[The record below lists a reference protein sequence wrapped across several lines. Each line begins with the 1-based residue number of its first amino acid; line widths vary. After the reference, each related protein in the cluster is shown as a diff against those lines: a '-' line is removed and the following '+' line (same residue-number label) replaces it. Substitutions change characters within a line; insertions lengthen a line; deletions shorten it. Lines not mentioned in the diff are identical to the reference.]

1 MNLDQNSKMRVWLV
15 WLLVAWTVPA
25 WATHGLGMGYE
36 PKYPASFKH
45 FDYVNPDAPKGGH
58 LTLSASGSFDK
69 LNPFTLKGTPPAG
82 MGYSSNGFVFAEYG
96 LVFDSLM
103 TPSEDEPFSN
113 YGLLAE
119 DVVVAPDQMSVTFRL
134 NPKARFSDNTP
145 VLAQD
150 VKHSFDTLMSQQA
163 GPTFRSYWSDIKAA
177 VVVDDRRIR
186 FDFRRRNSELHM
198 IIGQLPVFSR
208 AWGRGKPFDQVFNE
222 PPVASGP
229 YVIDKVDLGK
239 SISFRR
245 RPDYWA
251 ADLPVRKGMFNF
263 DQVSYLYFRDRLG
276 EEESIK
282 VGALDALEEVS
293 ITAWVRRY
301 KGRRFDSGEIVKTE
315 IPHRRFTG
323 MQGLVMNLRQPRFAD
338 IRVRE
343 ALALAFDFDWLNQ
356 HLFYG
361 RRART
366 FSYFQNSDDLMARP
380 ELGADER
387 LLIARLV
394 HRQDFLKKV
403 QGALPRPAA
412 TGNTAGGLRSNL
424 VRAQALLKEAGWSYR
439 DGALRDGAGEP
450 FVIEIDI
457 TDRSSEPVLAPYAR
471 NLGKLGIELQVR
483 LRDASL
489 IKKKHDDFDFD
500 MAIQILG
507 GSSSPGNELY
517 DDLGSKSAAERGS
530 QNLGGISDPVIDE
543 LIEIIVKSADRSSL
557 ATAVRLLDRFLLHQ
571 HYVVPMYYGKQYYI
585 AHKQNLRRPE
595 AELPQRLLAGSALLT
610 TWWMDPPK
618 MAAQD

>member
-1 MNLDQNSKMRVWLV
+1 MRIWLV
-15 WLLVAWTVPA
+15 GWWVALTMPV
-25 WATHGLGMGYE
+25 WAAQGLGMGYE
-36 PKYPASFKH
+36 PKYPDSFKH

-119 DVVVAPDQMSVTFRL
+119 DVLVAPDQMSVTFRL

-177 VVVDDRRIR
+177 VVIDDRRIR
-186 FDFRRRNSELHM
+186 FEFKRRNSELHM
-198 IIGQLPVFSR
+198 IIGQMPVFSR
-208 AWGRGKPFDQVFNE
+208 AWGRGKPFDQVVDE

-229 YVIDKVDLGK
+229 YVVDKVDPGK
-239 SISFRR
+239 SISYRR

-263 DQVSYLYFRDRLG
+263 DKVSYQYFRDRLG

-282 VGALDALEEVS
+282 VGALDALEETS

-315 IPHRRFTG
+315 ISHRRFTG
-323 MQGLVMNLRQPRFAD
+323 MRGLAVNLRQPRFAD
-338 IRVRE
+338 IRVRQ

-356 HLFYG
+356 RLFYG

-366 FSYFQNSDDLMARP
+366 MSYFQNSDDLMARP
-380 ELGADER
+380 ELGPDER
-387 LLIARLV
+387 ALIARLV
-394 HRQDFLKKV
+394 HRQDYLRIV
-403 QGALPRPAA
+403 QGPLPRPAA
-412 TGNTAGGLRSNL
+412 TGDTPEGLRRNL
-424 VRAQALLKEAGWSYR
+424 VEAQALLKAAGWSYR
-439 DGALRDGAGEP
+439 DGALRDGDGKP

-457 TDRSSEPVLAPYAR
+457 ADRSSEPVLAPYAR
-471 NLGKLGIELQVR
+471 NLGKLGISLQYR
-483 LRDASL
+483 LRDAAL
-489 IKKKHDDFDFD
+489 IKKRLDDFDFD
-500 MAIQILG
+500 MALQILG

-530 QNLGGISDPVIDE
+530 QNFSGISDPVIDE
-543 LIEIIVKSADRSSL
+543 LIDIIVKSPDRASL

-571 HYVVPMYYGKQYYI
+571 HYVVPLYYGKQYYMV
-585 AHKQNLRRPE
+585 HKRNLRRPD

-618 MAAQD
+618 IGERD

>member
-1 MNLDQNSKMRVWLV
+1 MRNWLIG
-15 WLLVAWTVPA
+15 LLAALALPA
-25 WATHGLGMGYE
+25 WAAHGLGMGYE

-45 FDYVNPDAPKGGH
+45 FDYVYPDAPKGGH

-82 MGYSSNGFVFAEYG
+82 MGYSSNGFVFSEYG

-103 TPSEDEPFSN
+103 TPSEDEPFSS

-119 DVVVAPDQMSVTFRL
+119 DVLVAPDQMSVTFRL

-177 VVVDDRRIR
+177 VVVDDHRIR
-186 FDFRRRNSELHM
+186 FEFKRRNSELHM

-208 AWGRGKPFDQVFNE
+208 AWGRGKAFDQNVDE

-229 YVIDKVDLGK
+229 YVIDKVNLGK
-239 SISFRR
+239 SISYRR

-263 DQVSYLYFRDRLG
+263 DEVSYQYFRDRLG
-276 EEESIK
+276 EEESMK
-282 VGALDALEEVS
+282 VGALDALEEGS
-293 ITAWVRRY
+293 ITAWIRRY
-301 KGRRFDSGEIVKTE
+301 KGRRFDSGEIVKAE
-315 IPHRRFTG
+315 IAHRRFTG
-323 MQGLVMNLRQPRFAD
+323 MQGLVVNLRQPRFAD
-338 IRVRE
+338 IRVRQ

-366 FSYFQNSDDLMARP
+366 FSYFQNSDDLMAKP
-380 ELGADER
+380 ELGSDEQA
-387 LLIARLV
+387 LIARLV
-394 HRQDFLKKV
+394 HKQAYLKIV
-403 QGALPRPAA
+403 QGALPRPAE
-412 TGNTAGGLRSNL
+412 TGNTAEGLRSNL
-424 VRAQALLKEAGWSYR
+424 IAAQALLKEAGWSYG
-439 DGALRDGAGEP
+439 DGALRDGGGTP

-457 TDRSSEPVLAPYAR
+457 VDRSSEPVLAPYAR
-471 NLGKLGIELQVR
+471 NLSKLGISLQSR

-489 IKKKHDDFDFD
+489 MKKKLDDFDFD

-517 DDLGSKSAAERGS
+517 DDLGSKSAAEKGS
-530 QNLGGISDPVIDE
+530 QNISGISDPVIDE
-543 LIEIIVKSADRSSL
+543 LIEIIVASPDRTSL
-557 ATAVRLLDRFLLHQ
+557 ATAVRLLDRLLLHQ

-585 AHKQNLRRPE
+585 VHKRNLRRPK

-610 TWWMDPPK
+610 TWWMDPAT
-618 MAAQD
+618 MSARD

>member
-1 MNLDQNSKMRVWLV
+1 
-15 WLLVAWTVPA
+15 
-25 WATHGLGMGYE
+25 MGYE

-82 MGYSSNGFVFAEYG
+82 MGYSSNGFVFSEYG

-150 VKHSFDTLMSQQA
+150 VKYSFDTLMSQQA
-163 GPTFRSYWSDIKAA
+163 GPTFRSYWSDIRAA
-177 VVVDDRRIR
+177 VVIDERRIR
-186 FDFRRRNSELHM
+186 FEFKRRNSELHM

-208 AWGRGKPFDQVFNE
+208 AWGRGKPFDQVLSE

-301 KGRRFDSGEIVKTE
+301 KGRRFDAGEIVKTE

-338 IRVRE
+338 IRVRQ

-366 FSYFQNSDDLMARP
+366 LSYFQNSDDLMAKP
-380 ELGADER
+380 EFDADEQA
-387 LLIARLV
+387 LIARLV
-394 HRQDFLKKV
+394 HRQDFLKNV

-412 TGNTAGGLRSNL
+412 TGNTAEGLRSNL

-439 DGALRDGAGEP
+439 DGALRDGAGQP

-517 DDLGSKSAAERGS
+517 DDLGSKSAAEIGS

-543 LIEIIVKSADRSSL
+543 LIEIIVNSPDRSAL

-571 HYVVPMYYGKQYYI
+571 HCVVPMYYGKQYYI
-585 AHKQNLRRPE
+585 AHKRNLRRPD
-595 AELPQRLLAGSALLT
+595 AALPQRLLAGSALLT

-618 MAAQD
+618 VAAHD